1 MKNLVAVCAGHAKK
15 EGAMIEI
22 LPESAGDVLGVKA
35 TAKLTD
41 DDYRKVFIPALER
54 MLKEYGKVK
63 ALFYMDPDFK
73 GWDLR
78 AMWDDAKFGV
88 KHKDDF
94 EKIAVVG
101 GKKWIDWA
109 VKLDAL
115 FMKGKVK
122 TYSDAELAQA
132 WDWIKS

>member
-1 MKNLVAVCAGHAKK
+1 
-15 EGAMIEI
+15 MIEV
-22 LPESAGDVLGVKA
+22 LPESAGNVLGVKA
-35 TAKLTD
+35 TGKLTD
-41 DDYRKVFIPALER
+41 EDYKKVFIPALER
-54 MLKEYGKVK
+54 MLKEYGSVK

-78 AMWDDAKFGV
+78 ALWDDAKFGV

-109 VKLDAL
+109 VKLDAA
-115 FMKGKVK
+115 FIKGEVK

-132 WDWIKS
+132 WDWVKS

>member
-1 MKNLVAVCAGHAKK
+1 
-15 EGAMIEI
+15 MIEI
-22 LPESAGDVLGVKA
+22 LPESAGNILGVKA
-35 TAKLTD
+35 TGQLTD
-41 DDYRKVFIPALER
+41 EDYKKTFIPALEKV
-54 MLKEYGKVK
+54 LKESGKVK

-73 GWDLR
+73 GWDLH

-109 VKLDAL
+109 VKLDAH
-115 FMKGKVK
+115 FMKGEVK
-122 TYSDAELAQA
+122 TFSGTELEQA
-132 WDWIKS
+132 WTWVKA